1 MLNNLA
7 IVHQEKAELD
17 TAERLYT
24 RALAI
29 YEKVLGPNHP
39 LVGQT
44 VNNLAVVYL
53 DKRDFAQAEPLFERA
68 VATRR
73 ATLGPRHP
81 DMNRALTSQAIFFD
95 LTGRLPDALRLQT
108 DATEVGEHNLA
119 LVLASGSEAQKL
131 RYMETFAEGTD
142 ITVSLHRRS
151 APDDEGATRLAL
163 TTVLRRKG
171 RVLDA
176 MSSSLQAVRER
187 LTPEGKALLDEL
199 ARVRGELARLVLR
212 GPGRTPLAEFE
223 QTVAALETREQQLE
237 VSLSQQSR
245 EYRAQALA
253 VTIDAVQAAL
263 PADAVLVEFI
273 SYRPFDPLAIKRD
286 ARFGPARYVAFV
298 LGRTGAPVSLD
309 IGDAVTIDALVDRLR
324 RALRNPKDRDVTRI
338 ARELDAKVMAP
349 VRERLSN
356 HTKVFLSPDA
366 ALNLVPF
373 AALVDEQQRY
383 LVNRFTFSYLTSGRD
398 LLQLLVTSPARDASL
413 VVANPQFDRPGEA
426 GAAAGGE
433 ARGPI

>member
-1 MLNNLA
+1 MPTAQVLNNLGLMYQRQGALDLAQPLLERSLAIREKKVGPDHIDVARVLNNLA

-53 DKRDFAQAEPLFERA
+53 TKRDFAQAEPLFERA

-119 LVLASGSEAQKL
+119 LVLASGSETQKL

-223 QTVAALETREQQLE
+223 QAVATLETREQQLE

-253 VTIDAVQAAL
+253 VTIDAVQAGA
-263 PADAVLVEFI
+263 ASRRGAGGVHLVP
-273 SYRPFDPLAIKRD
+273 SVRPVGHQTR
-286 ARFGPARYVAFV
+286 
-298 LGRTGAPVSLD
+298 RTFWP
-309 IGDAVTIDALVDRLR
+309 
-324 RALRNPKDRDVTRI
+324 RALRRLRARPNRGAGVARHRRCRDDRR
-338 ARELDAKVMAP
+338 
-349 VRERLSN
+349 
-356 HTKVFLSPDA
+356 
-366 ALNLVPF
+366 
-373 AALVDEQQRY
+373 
-383 LVNRFTFSYLTSGRD
+383 
-398 LLQLLVTSPARDASL
+398 
-413 VVANPQFDRPGEA
+413 
-426 GAAAGGE
+426 AGGSTTPRAAQSQGPRRHPHR
-433 ARGPI
+433 ARGRRESDGACSRATVEPHQSVPLSRRRAQPRAICRIG